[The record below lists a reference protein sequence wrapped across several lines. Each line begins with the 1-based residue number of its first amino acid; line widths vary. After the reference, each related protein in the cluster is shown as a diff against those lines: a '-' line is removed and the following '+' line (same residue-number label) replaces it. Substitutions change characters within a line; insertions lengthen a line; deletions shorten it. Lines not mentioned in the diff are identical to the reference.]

1 MKIPELQPLLEK
13 TASLQDNA
21 STAAVFQYVKVR
33 VENANT
39 PSMAQSACEAIAT
52 MCHPQAW
59 GDLNIQNFG
68 VAWTDWFKFLEE
80 LEAIAISCGQAIYDN
95 HAKQ

>member
-1 MKIPELQPLLEK
+1 M
-13 TASLQDNA
+13 
-21 STAAVFQYVKVR
+21 R
-33 VENANT
+33 T
-39 PSMAQSACEAIAT
+39 PT
-52 MCHPQAW
+52 RHPKAW